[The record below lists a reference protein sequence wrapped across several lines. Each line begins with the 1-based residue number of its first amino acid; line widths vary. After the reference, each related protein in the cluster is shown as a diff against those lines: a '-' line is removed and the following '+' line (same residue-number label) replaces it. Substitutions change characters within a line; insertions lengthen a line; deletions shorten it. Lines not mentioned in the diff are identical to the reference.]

1 MTNEETKLAKTIE
14 QLELMND
21 ALRVLRLEILPRNSR
36 LFAVMAEGPL
46 AEIEKLRRQIEEQ
59 ADLLVLRED
68 GHGRHRLNGQS
79 GCFAEIHPCA
89 KTPVVHASI

>member
-1 MTNEETKLAKTIE
+1 MTTEETKLAKTIE

-21 ALRVLRLEILPRNSR
+21 ALRVLRLEILPKNSR

-59 ADLLVLRED
+59 AQLL
-68 GHGRHRLNGQS
+68 
-79 GCFAEIHPCA
+79 AA
-89 KTPVVHASI
+89 A